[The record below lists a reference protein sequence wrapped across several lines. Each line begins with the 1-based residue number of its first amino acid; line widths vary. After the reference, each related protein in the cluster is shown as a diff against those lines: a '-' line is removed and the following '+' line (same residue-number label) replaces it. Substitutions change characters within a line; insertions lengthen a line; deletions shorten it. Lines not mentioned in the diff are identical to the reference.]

1 MKPNKASNIVTFILG
16 MGFNLALLAVVAY
29 ALFYFTQW
37 GFTFGGEFASS
48 MLEEGPD
55 YEIIFVLEE
64 DTPRA
69 EVAQMLYQYELI
81 ANPWLFRL
89 EMFLKNSTRV
99 YRAGTYVLNRNMTN
113 TDVNATLRRGTVP
126 EALGHSRI
134 TVREGWTIRDM
145 ATYFEYREFFPAQEF
160 IDYTQNGEF
169 DFRFLEGVPDLP
181 GRNRLEGYL
190 FPDTYFL
197 PHNPTPREIIIRML
211 IRFEQVM
218 EGAWI
223 NRAYEM
229 GHTLDDIIIMA
240 SIIEAEIRVPHERP
254 MASQVIHNRLRRG
267 MNLEMCSTV
276 VYAMGIR
283 RDRLTF
289 ADTRNTISPYNTY
302 LNPGLPIGPI
312 GNPGIASI
320 EAALWPTTGN
330 YLFFVLRDPAT
341 GEHSWNTTFAAHS
354 AAAAQLG
361 QELRQTDQ

>member
-1 MKPNKASNIVTFILG
+1 MKPNKAANIVTFILG
-16 MGFNLALLAVVAY
+16 MGFNLAILAVVAY
-29 ALFYFTQW
+29 AIFHFTQA
-37 GFTFGGEFASS
+37 GFNFGSEFASS
-48 MLEEGPD
+48 MLEVGPD
-55 YEIIFVLEE
+55 EEVIFVLPE

-69 EVAQMLYQYELI
+69 AVAQKLYQYELI
-81 ANPWLFRL
+81 ANPWLFQL

-113 TDVNATLRRGTVP
+113 TDVNATLRRGTLP
-126 EALGHSRI
+126 EATGHI
-134 TVREGWTIRDM
+134 IVTIREGWTIREM
-145 ATYFEYREFFPAQEF
+145 AEYFESREFFPAQEF
-160 IDYTQNGEF
+160 IDYAQNGVF
-169 DFRFLEGVPDLP
+169 DFRFLDGVPDLP

-190 FPDTYFL
+190 FPDTYWL
-197 PHNPTPREIIIRML
+197 PLDPTPRAIILRML
-211 IRFEQVM
+211 IRFEEVM

-223 NRAYEM
+223 HRAYEL

-240 SIIEAEIRVPHERP
+240 SIIENEIRVPHERAL
-254 MASQVIHNRLRRG
+254 ASQVIHNRLRIG
-267 MNLEMCSTV
+267 MRLEMCSTV

-302 LNPGLPIGPI
+302 LNAGLPIGPI

-320 EAALWPTTGN
+320 EAALWPTQGN
-330 YLFFVLRDPAT
+330 YLFFVLRDPVT
-341 GEHSWNTTFAAHS
+341 GEHSWNTNFAAHS